1 MVAVFTTLESLR
13 NEALKN
19 QEEELVLGSNP
30 RIKFHIFLH
39 VFDYLIYLQSCPV
52 VAIIT
57 KAQFLNLF
65 STKFIILGLLDLSLF
80 T

>member
-57 KAQFLNLF
+57 KAQFLNPF
-65 STKFIILGLLDLSLF
+65 STKFIVLDLLGLSLF